1 MNDGFGELFPAAP
14 DNAQSFHTTSPD
26 EWQAHVCE
34 VFTQISLENVNGAY
48 FTAGATEQQAGS
60 LHLADIVAGGQSVHR
75 GKRQIEKC
83 QADHCYLVVQKNGR
97 CVVSSDQYDPIELV
111 EGDAVLVDAQRPF
124 VLDFKAP
131 SNQLC
136 LTLPNDELH
145 HFAPNIGKSFAGH
158 RIDGSKSVSRVL
170 AAAIEDLRITATN
183 APTEVTMC
191 TDLLY
196 QVLMGCF
203 RREQSK
209 LTTEKMSRHA
219 SSFNMLLL
227 FIADNHHLPG
237 LSATK
242 VADELGV
249 SARTLH
255 RLCYNHG
262 TTFRKL
268 VLNSRLMAAAHALR
282 QFDSGADA
290 TITEIAFNCGFS
302 DLSHF
307 SRAFKSKFGAPP
319 STYLKGAT
327 N

>member
-1 MNDGFGELFPAAP
+1 MNDGFGELLPPVP
-14 DNAQSFHTTSPD
+14 DAAQSFRTTNPD

-34 VFTQISLENVNGAY
+34 VFTQIQLENVNGAF
-48 FTAGATEQQAGS
+48 FTAGATEQLVGS

-83 QADHCYLVVQKNGR
+83 HADHCYLVVQKNGR
-97 CVVSSDQYDPIELV
+97 CIVSSDQHDPIELA

-124 VLDFKAP
+124 ILDFEAP
-131 SNQLC
+131 SDQLC
-136 LTLPNDELH
+136 LTLPNDALH
-145 HFAPNIGKSFAGH
+145 HYAPRIGKSFAGH

-170 AAAIEDLRITATN
+170 AAAIGDLRTTATN
-183 APTEVTMC
+183 APADVDIC
-191 TDLLY
+191 TDLFY

-203 RREQSK
+203 RRQQLNPATEQMSK
-209 LTTEKMSRHA
+209 HA
-219 SSFNMLLL
+219 HAFNALLL
-227 FIADNHHLPG
+227 FVADNHHQPELTAG
-237 LSATK
+237 N
-242 VADELGV
+242 VAHELGMSV
-249 SARTLH
+249 RTLQ

-268 VLNSRLMAAAHALR
+268 VLNSRLMAAAYALR
-282 QFDSGADA
+282 QFDCAADA

-307 SRAFKSKFGAPP
+307 SRSFKTKFGTSP
-319 STYLKGAT
+319 SRYLKGAT